1 MHKREAA
8 GGQTKKQPRIIL
20 NFYVISQFNF
30 HAIKRGCRK
39 NVLLLHYPGGAL
51 PDPHPGKRGP
61 AIGTAGVVRD
71 KKDVPGQYRLGQE
84 MWRQASIRERKQ
96 REGGVFRQVR
106 SAGDAWS
113 YPYNGFAGESVFIIP

>member
-39 NVLLLHYPGGAL
+39 NVLLLHYPGGHCLILIGEKGGQPLAL
-51 PDPHPGKRGP
+51 QEPFAIKKRCPRAIPVRAGNVATSQHPGKKTKRRRRIP
-61 AIGTAGVVRD
+61 AGSFS
-71 KKDVPGQYRLGQE
+71 
-84 MWRQASIRERKQ
+84 W
-96 REGGVFRQVR
+96 
-106 SAGDAWS
+106 
-113 YPYNGFAGESVFIIP
+113 